1 MPIYALGDLEPNI
14 DPTAYIHPDAVIIGD
29 VTIGSESSVWACS
42 VIRGDDG
49 VIRIGNRSN
58 IQDGAVLHTTPVNP
72 TVVVN
77 NCTIGHLAHLEGCTV
92 EDDSLVGTAS
102 VVLHNAVIQRG
113 ALVGAN
119 AVVTGG
125 TVVPE
130 GAMALGI
137 PAKIREGLANQE
149 EISLGVDSY
158 VARAKWFRN
167 DLRRID

>member
-1 MPIYALGDLEPNI
+1 M
-14 DPTAYIHPDAVIIGD
+14 
-29 VTIGSESSVWACS
+29 
-42 VIRGDDG
+42 
-49 VIRIGNRSN
+49 
-58 IQDGAVLHTTPVNP
+58 
-72 TVVVN
+72 
-77 NCTIGHLAHLEGCTV
+77 
-92 EDDSLVGTAS
+92 GTAS
-102 VVLHNAVIQRG
+102 VVLHSAVIQRG

-137 PAKIREGLANQE
+137 PAKTREGLANQE

-158 VARAKWFRN
+158 VARAKWFRD